1 MSGMSA
7 DGLDLALV
15 RITGQES
22 VETELLAC
30 ETTAYGEGVRVRI
43 RAARDGNPAA
53 VAALDFELAECW
65 SRDVIAFLER
75 AGTDPAEVDVL
86 ASHGQTVFHRP
97 RAGDAPAVT
106 LQVGRGDVLAERTGI
121 LTVSDFRSR
130 DIAAGGEGAPLIPM
144 ADWLLFGAADRTTA
158 CHNLGSI
165 ANTTVL
171 PARLEDVVAFDTGP
185 ANALIDAFAARC
197 EGAAPIDR
205 DGALSAAGRVDD
217 EVLLTLYTKR
227 AAWLVQEPP
236 KSAGYGTFG
245 SGLADEVA
253 ALHPTA
259 APRDLVRTAVE
270 FTASTLAEAYERFVL
285 PRHPDLERVRFSGG
299 GCRNPTLM
307 SAIGARLERSGL
319 RAEALPGD
327 WIDAKEAV
335 GFALLGDRTV
345 RGLPGNVPSATGAA
359 HPVVLGTISP

>member
-1 MSGMSA
+1 MDLLDRLARFAREPSRLVLGLMSGMSA

-15 RITGQES
+15 RITGHES
-22 VETELLAC
+22 VETDLLAC
-30 ETTAYGEGVRVRI
+30 ETTAYGEDLRARI
-43 RAARDGNPAA
+43 RAARAADPAA
-53 VAALDFELAECW
+53 LAALDFELAECW

-97 RAGDAPAVT
+97 RADDEPAVT

-144 ADWLLFGAADRTTA
+144 ADWLLFGAPERTTA

-217 EVLLTLYTKR
+217 DVLLTLYTSSRRLLSPRPTSASSCR
-227 AAWLVQEPP
+227 AIRTSSWFA
-236 KSAGYGTFG
+236 SA
-245 SGLADEVA
+245 A
-253 ALHPTA
+253 AA
-259 APRDLVRTAVE
+259 A
-270 FTASTLAEAYERFVL
+270 
-285 PRHPDLERVRFSGG
+285 
-299 GCRNPTLM
+299 
-307 SAIGARLERSGL
+307 
-319 RAEALPGD
+319 
-327 WIDAKEAV
+327 
-335 GFALLGDRTV
+335 
-345 RGLPGNVPSATGAA
+345 ATRR
-359 HPVVLGTISP
+359 